1 MGGCYI
7 FEIGH
12 PVLFKYCILEVEC
25 VPEPTLS
32 TSGIQCWHWEL
43 ENKYYTASV
52 QIAAVSHPQ
61 QCLPWIH
68 KHGEALL
75 VYCDSTQRDV
85 LERLNELIE
94 IIGDFEPEVQL
105 LVCEA
110 CTSEQTNDSAAL
122 SRIKAQQWC
131 IANGWELI
139 ELNPVTTEQD
149 DFDEDDDFPES
160 WGFKRIRQALHA
172 HTWSNLN
179 MKDCHGSRLTAVLQS
194 VGSMEDK
201 NNDIVHEADEMMYS
215 RLSELALNDGAS
227 EHVSAGSRLQDS
239 EEQDDDL
246 DSLVVPT
253 HLEEC
258 LDGED
263 GDFESLFSNFEHL
276 KRTAAT
282 LPPDQ
287 RRDYAEKVAVAFW
300 RAIGGDDDEVNCS
313 DAD

>member
-1 MGGCYI
+1 MDS
-7 FEIGH
+7 H
-12 PVLFKYCILEVEC
+12 PSLVIVNTHDQNVTDIVKGILEVEC

-122 SRIKAQQWC
+122 SRI
-131 IANGWELI
+131 
-139 ELNPVTTEQD
+139 
-149 DFDEDDDFPES
+149 
-160 WGFKRIRQALHA
+160 
-172 HTWSNLN
+172 
-179 MKDCHGSRLTAVLQS
+179 KDCHGSRLTAVLQS